1 MPGPL
6 HSTEIHVLAKA
17 THAGDQLILTGF
29 SPEDGLLTALLRL
42 PRAGASTANPPPDLF
57 DRLVLA
63 LEHGRGSP
71 TGGPWFVREHRL
83 LVRHAAIGRSYE
95 SLGAASRLAR
105 VITRNPGAQ
114 DTRAGIDALLTRA
127 FAAFARPAARPELV
141 FFKSLYV
148 FARDEG
154 LPLKEEWLP
163 RLPPADC
170 DFAASALALPSD
182 APEAPAPADL
192 ARLTRDLASYLAA
205 EHDLVVD

>member
-29 SPEDGLLTALLRL
+29 SPEDGLLTTLLRL
-42 PRAGASTANPPPDLF
+42 PRASAPAANPAPDLF
-57 DRLVLA
+57 DRLALT

-71 TGGPWFVREHRL
+71 VGGPWFVREHRL
-83 LVRHAAIGRSYE
+83 LMRHSTIGRSYE
-95 SLGAASRLAR
+95 ALAAASRLAR
-105 VITRNPGAQ
+105 IITRNPGAQ
-114 DTRAGIDALLTRA
+114 DTRADIDALLTRA

-141 FFKSLYV
+141 LFKSLYV

-163 RLPPADC
+163 LLPPADR
-170 DFAASALALPSD
+170 DLAAAALALPAD
-182 APEAPAPADL
+182 AHEAPAAVDL
-192 ARLTRDLASYLAA
+192 ARLTQNLASYLAA
-205 EHDLVVD
+205 EHDLTVD

>member
-6 HSTEIHVLAKA
+6 HPTEIHVLAKA

-29 SPEDGLLTALLRL
+29 SPDDGLLTALLRL
-42 PRAGASTANPPPDLF
+42 PRAGATAAAPTPDLF
-57 DRLVLA
+57 DRLALT

-71 TGGPWFVREHRL
+71 AGGPWFVREHRL

-95 SLGAASRLAR
+95 SLAAASRLAR
-105 VITRNPGAQ
+105 AITRNPGAQ

-148 FARDEG
+148 YARDEG

-163 RLPPADC
+163 LLPPADR
-170 DFAASALALPSD
+170 DIAAAALALPAD
-182 APEAPAPADL
+182 APTAPATADL
-192 ARLTRDLASYLAA
+192 ARLTQNLACYLAA
-205 EHDLVVD
+205 EHDLTVD

>member
-17 THAGDQLILTGF
+17 THAGDQLILTGL
-29 SPEDGLLTALLRL
+29 SPEDGLLTTLLRL
-42 PRAGASTANPPPDLF
+42 PRASAPAANPAPDLF
-57 DRLVLA
+57 DRLALT

-71 TGGPWFVREHRL
+71 VGGPWFVREHRL
-83 LVRHAAIGRSYE
+83 LMRHSTIGRSYE
-95 SLGAASRLAR
+95 ALAAASRLAR
-105 VITRNPGAQ
+105 IITRNPGAQ
-114 DTRAGIDALLTRA
+114 DTRAGIDTLLTRA

-163 RLPPADC
+163 LLPPADR
-170 DFAASALALPSD
+170 DLAAAALALPAD
-182 APEAPAPADL
+182 APEAPAAVVL
-192 ARLTRDLASYLAA
+192 ARLTQNLASYLAA
-205 EHDLVVD
+205 EHDLTVG

>member
-1 MPGPL
+1 VPGPL
-6 HSTEIHVLAKA
+6 HPTEIHVLAKA

-29 SPEDGLLTALLRL
+29 SPDDGLLTALLRL
-42 PRAGASTANPPPDLF
+42 PRAGATAAAPTPDLF
-57 DRLVLA
+57 DRLALT

-71 TGGPWFVREHRL
+71 AGGPWFVREHRL

-95 SLGAASRLAR
+95 SLAAASRLAR

-148 FARDEG
+148 YARDEG

-163 RLPPADC
+163 LLPPADR
-170 DFAASALALPSD
+170 DLAAAALALPAD
-182 APEAPAPADL
+182 APEAPAPAAL
-192 ARLTRDLASYLAA
+192 ARLTQNLASYLAA
-205 EHDLVVD
+205 EHDLTVD

>member
-42 PRAGASTANPPPDLF
+42 PRAGASSANPPPDLF

-95 SLGAASRLAR
+95 SLAAASRLAR

-127 FAAFARPAARPELV
+127 FAAFARPAAHPELV

>member
-95 SLGAASRLAR
+95 SLAAASRLAR

-114 DTRAGIDALLTRA
+114 DTRASIDALLTRA